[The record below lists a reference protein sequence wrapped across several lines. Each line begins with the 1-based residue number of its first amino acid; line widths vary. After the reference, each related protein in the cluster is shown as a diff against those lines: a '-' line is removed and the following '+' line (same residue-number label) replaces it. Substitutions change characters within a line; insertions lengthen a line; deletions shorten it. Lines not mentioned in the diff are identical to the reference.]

1 MGTEM
6 LVLNQNHIEL
16 PPTIYMKYKGK
27 SLTVREEKGRIVIE
41 EKQPESKYSALRGCL
56 AKSKLS
62 SVAFSDAKEIE
73 KELEK

>member
-1 MGTEM
+1 
-6 LVLNQNHIEL
+6 
-16 PPTIYMKYKGK
+16 MKYKGK